1 MVLDVEPE
9 LVEPRVEVPLEAPGW
24 DPPAAF
30 APCVP
35 RCGVTGVV
43 VPADFVEAPF
53 VEAPFVGVPAGLELF
68 PGRIALSVA
77 ADVEPAGAERTRDAS
92 LASGPAPAALALGV
106 ALGSSAAPL
115 APAVGA
121 IDSSLIASRDRSLNT
136 GPAEV
141 EPVSPDAVSKS
152 ITVTETCGRS
162 AGRNPAKVVT
172 W

>member
-1 MVLDVEPE
+1 M
-9 LVEPRVEVPLEAPGW
+9 
-24 DPPAAF
+24 
-30 APCVP
+30 
-35 RCGVTGVV
+35 
-43 VPADFVEAPF
+43 
-53 VEAPFVGVPAGLELF
+53 ELF

-141 EPVSPDAVSKS
+141 EPVSPDAVSKR

-172 W
+172 WWELPSGQMYASFGSTLVGDGIRPVPVLAATG